1 MEKRYAA
8 SSLVIKDQLIITGGS
23 NNHSRLK
30 TSEIISDHLE
40 IGKFEDLPE
49 LVFYHSA
56 LNINLV
62 LSLELGKLED
72 LPYLVFYHSALNI
85 NNTFSMITGGKIKKS
100 YTCSLNTYYFNHK
113 TQKWTPGPKLIKERY
128 GHTAGIVADRD
139 TNENHVVVVGGKNG
153 FEILDSI
160 EILKEGA
167 QQWSHGKDY

>member
-23 NNHSRLK
+23 NNHSRLN
-30 TSEIISDHLE
+30 TSEIISDNLE
-40 IGKFEDLPE
+40 IGNFEDLPQISN
-49 LVFYHSA
+49 LGVFYHSA

-100 YTCSLNTYYFNHK
+100 YTCSLNTYYFN
-113 TQKWTPGPKLIKERY
+113 LC
-128 GHTAGIVADRD
+128 
-139 TNENHVVVVGGKNG
+139 HV
-153 FEILDSI
+153 
-160 EILKEGA
+160 
-167 QQWSHGKDY
+167 